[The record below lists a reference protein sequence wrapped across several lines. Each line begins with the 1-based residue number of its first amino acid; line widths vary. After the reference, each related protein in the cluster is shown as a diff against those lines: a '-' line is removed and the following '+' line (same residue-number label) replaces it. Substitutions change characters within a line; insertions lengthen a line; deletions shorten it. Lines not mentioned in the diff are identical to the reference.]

1 MDRTHKAFRTDSDGE
16 RRAKWTI
23 NDGLTNLEQSDWFA
37 VPRFPLRVFRAGG
50 RYAKS
55 NGERGRLKEREKSA
69 GKNDGDPRD
78 SIGIR

>member
-1 MDRTHKAFRTDSDGE
+1 MERTRKAFRTDSDGE
-16 RRAKWTI
+16 RRAE
-23 NDGLTNLEQSDWFA
+23 LTNLEQSDWFA

-69 GKNDGDPRD
+69 GKNDGDRRD